1 MFAAQWRES
10 SRSTGKTAFVIFL
23 MDFFPLKFFL
33 VVKKKKDIEDGE
45 KKRERERGRGGE
57 NEIIV
62 EKAESWFCSTVLI
75 PTGVPV

>member
-1 MFAAQWRES
+1 MERVFKEHGENS
-10 SRSTGKTAFVIFL
+10 LCDFSNG
-23 MDFFPLKFFL
+23 FFPPKIFFSGEE
-33 VVKKKKDIEDGE
+33 KEGYRRWGE
-45 KKRERERGRGGE
+45 KKREREREDGGE